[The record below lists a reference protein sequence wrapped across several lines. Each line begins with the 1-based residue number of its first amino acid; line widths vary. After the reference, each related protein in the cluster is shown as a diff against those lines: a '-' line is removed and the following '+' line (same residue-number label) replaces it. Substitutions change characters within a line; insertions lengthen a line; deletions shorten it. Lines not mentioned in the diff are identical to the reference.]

1 MHAISV
7 QHCATVKSAPAC
19 ATVMARLY
27 CMQVFSISA
36 GMSIRPTTS
45 VCHSSPVISLAS
57 AFQSRRGGWAE
68 DIGCELVSCDD
79 QGIIRVWQAHSSVSY
94 LDAGVSVKAGVPC
107 CSLAVRK
114 GFVIAAGSDGCI
126 RIYHLVSSAGLAAP
140 LHYRARIMQSSQ
152 WFHMCADASFGCQ
165 PLTLWEV

>member
-1 MHAISV
+1 MLI
-7 QHCATVKSAPAC
+7 P
-19 ATVMARLY
+19 
-27 CMQVFSISA
+27 QVFSISA

-45 VCHSSPVISLAS
+45 VCHSSSPVISLAT

-79 QGIIRVWQAHSSVSY
+79 QGIIRVWQAQSSSSY
-94 LDAGVSVKAGVPC
+94 VDAGVSVKAGVPC

-126 RIYHLVSSAGLAAP
+126 RIYHMVSCTEPGSDCDAGQYVASDAVRVVCLVRRCQLNLSRS
-140 LHYRARIMQSSQ
+140 RASVV
-152 WFHMCADASFGCQ
+152 HACQ
-165 PLTLWEV
+165 PVLASIIASV